1 MTKQRNL
8 FFWKKCN
15 VFPVFAT
22 LESRSPKTERDEHH
36 SVLIKKRKLKSSHQ
50 RENDLGDEVRLIW
63 ILRSRTFSL
72 RKHPILLALHRCG
85 RFARNV
91 HSDEER
97 GETDVFA
104 G

>member
-1 MTKQRNL
+1 MWRSKGTFFLEKMQR
-8 FFWKKCN
+8 
-15 VFPVFAT
+15 FPVFAT

-91 HSDEER
+91 HSGEER

>member
-72 RKHPILLALHRCG
+72 RKHPIRAKR
-85 RFARNV
+85 ARNV
-91 HSDEER
+91 HSGEER